1 MATTNTRPP
10 SQHGLP
16 SWKVQR
22 LEHHNQQQCV
32 QRLPGG
38 HLRPERPDLV
48 HRLPKRTDVG
58 VPVDFFMGLLLV
70 FNVLLIIDLFSPS
83 LVVEYLWSWAEV
95 VEWLVL
101 ILHQRP
107 VLVFSSTL
115 IELVLPE
122 LSKRT
127 DVGVRVGL
135 VIGLLFDYLWSWPEV
150 VERLVRI
157 L

>member
-1 MATTNTRPP
+1 M
-10 SQHGLP
+10 
-16 SWKVQR
+16 
-22 LEHHNQQQCV
+22 
-32 QRLPGG
+32 
-38 HLRPERPDLV
+38 

-115 IELVLPE
+115 IELVLSKLP
-122 LSKRT
+122 KRT

-135 VIGLLFDYLWSWPEV
+135 VIGLLFNNVL
-150 VERLVRI
+150 I
-157 L
+157 LIRVG

>member
-1 MATTNTRPP
+1 M
-10 SQHGLP
+10 
-16 SWKVQR
+16 
-22 LEHHNQQQCV
+22 
-32 QRLPGG
+32 
-38 HLRPERPDLV
+38 

-135 VIGLLFDYLWSWPEV
+135 VIGLLFNVLLLFSPSLVIEYLRCRAEA
-150 VERLVRI
+150 VEWLVRI